1 MENRRIC
8 YSCGKEYEFC
18 PRCPSDSRKEPW
30 HMMFDSCQC
39 KDVFYTVSSV
49 NAGSLTPKQARRAL
63 SAYDMSDR
71 SLYTDK
77 ICRVLDA
84 IYSTGKQQNKH

>member
-39 KDVFYTVSSV
+39 KDVFYWVCSV
-49 NAGSLTPKQARRAL
+49 YAGSVTRKQARRAL
-63 SAYDMSDR
+63 SGSGMSDR

>member
-1 MENRRIC
+1 
-8 YSCGKEYEFC
+8 
-18 PRCPSDSRKEPW
+18 
-30 HMMFDSCQC
+30 MMFDSCQC